1 AIRFRHATGNEVI
14 HKNAKIGLAT
24 LRIPALFALRPAC
37 GIQTR
42 EQALRSGLFIA
53 GSSVDLPRKEQVLNR
68 AGLKGGMQSARG
80 KILVLNRIAGAHND
94 CVLQATH
101 GTKHRELNTKRQA
114 GRHTVWVYL
123 SAAPPFWF
131 QEYLVAA
138 LVGETMNLVFDGR
151 TIPRPYPFD
160 GSRVAIHRRTIQ
172 T

>member
-1 AIRFRHATGNEVI
+1 
-14 HKNAKIGLAT
+14 
-24 LRIPALFALRPAC
+24 
-37 GIQTR
+37 
-42 EQALRSGLFIA
+42 
-53 GSSVDLPRKEQVLNR
+53 
-68 AGLKGGMQSARG
+68 MQSARV
-80 KILVLNRIAGAHND
+80 KVVVRDRIAGTHNA

-101 GTKHRELNTKRQA
+101 GTKHRELNIKRQA

-123 SAAPPFWF
+123 SAAPPFRF

-160 GSRVAIHRRTIQ
+160 GSRVAIHLRTVQ